1 MGAMRRG
8 TTKAAQW
15 GDKLLG
21 ALGGGLLLWGCMG
34 YPWSLSKDAVRVDYY
49 RCDRNIAPQSH

>member
-1 MGAMRRG
+1 MRRG